1 MDQLRR
7 LETQAAQ
14 LQSQIPQCENEER
27 RWRKSPRDMGFAT
40 AFDFMQAV
48 VDGFAPAREKMLA
61 AAAAADREQVSAQCD
76 FLQHNAV

>member
-1 MDQLRR
+1 
-7 LETQAAQ
+7 
-14 LQSQIPQCENEER
+14 
-27 RWRKSPRDMGFAT
+27 MGFAT